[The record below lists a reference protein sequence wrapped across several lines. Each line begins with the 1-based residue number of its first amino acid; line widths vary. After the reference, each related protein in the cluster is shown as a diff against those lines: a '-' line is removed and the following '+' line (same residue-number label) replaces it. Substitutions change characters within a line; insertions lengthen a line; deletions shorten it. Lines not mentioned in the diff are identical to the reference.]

1 MKAFCGCFVVLFLF
15 LAACGVKNQAEDNGY
30 EVQSAPSDAES
41 VHSQSKEEE
50 SSNDVK
56 TENERA
62 EKDGGYLEFEILG
75 KETLSIDESRI
86 QDSFLDNR
94 WTLEE
99 IDKILNSIKGC
110 WTVDQYVGFVS
121 DETYFPQLRPIDNID
136 EQWRNDLLEEYQAKV
151 EEAKNNLP
159 SLIFSIKER
168 DLPFLE
174 TDANYIYIDG
184 LSPSPISVTLSM
196 ENEVPSMLADS
207 EMTADSPDFQAEY
220 PVLYIRFFFSEDR
233 DDERVY
239 LPATLVITSDDR
251 FYLLLDGAFYS
262 LKPSEYPELL
272 PAVNEEETDN
282 NEFDL
287 DKYME
292 IADFVWDNIPE
303 LKNYAEY
310 VEEKSEGHAVFV
322 VDPNYELKELYVD
335 NEFRGNYYYVY
346 TGEVWEDH
354 RVNWD
359 WFLVSENF
367 DEILWWDIVEI
378 EYLTLD
384 EWRQSPS
391 YRELEW

>member
-15 LAACGVKNQAEDNGY
+15 LAACVVKNQAEGNGY
-30 EVQSAPSDAES
+30 EVQADSSDAEQ
-41 VHSQSKEEE
+41 VCAQSKEEE
-50 SSNDVK
+50 NSNDVK

-86 QDSFLDNR
+86 DDLFLDNR

-262 LKPSEYPELL
+262 LKPSEYPELI

-292 IADFVWDNIPE
+292 IADFV
-303 LKNYAEY
+303 
-310 VEEKSEGHAVFV
+310 
-322 VDPNYELKELYVD
+322 
-335 NEFRGNYYYVY
+335 
-346 TGEVWEDH
+346 
-354 RVNWD
+354 
-359 WFLVSENF
+359 
-367 DEILWWDIVEI
+367 
-378 EYLTLD
+378 
-384 EWRQSPS
+384 
-391 YRELEW
+391 

>member
-56 TENERA
+56 TEDEYA

-86 QDSFLDNR
+86 DDLFLDNR

-121 DETYFPQLRPIDNID
+121 DETYFPELRPGDNID
-136 EQWRNDLLEEYQAKV
+136 EQWRRDLKEEYQVKV

-184 LSPSPISVTLSM
+184 FSPSPISVTLSM
-196 ENEVPSMLADS
+196 ENEVPSMFADS

-220 PVLYIRFFFSEDR
+220 PVLYIRFFFSENR

-322 VDPNYELKELYVD
+322 VDPNYELKELYVE

-359 WFLVSENF
+359 CFLVSEDL

-384 EWRQSPS
+384 EWRQSSS

>member
-50 SSNDVK
+50 NSNDVK

-62 EKDGGYLEFEILG
+62 EKDGEYLEFEILG

-220 PVLYIRFFFSEDR
+220 PVLYIRFFFSENR

-262 LKPSEYPELL
+262 LKPSEYPELI
-272 PAVNEEETDN
+272 PAVNEEE
-282 NEFDL
+282 
-287 DKYME
+287 
-292 IADFVWDNIPE
+292 ADRNDYDIGNYAAIVNFMRENIPE
-303 LKNYAEY
+303 LKRYAEF
-310 VEEKSEGHAVFV
+310 VEQKSEGNATFII
-322 VDPNYELKELYVD
+322 DPDFTTEELYAD
-335 NEFRGNYYYVY
+335 GEFRGNYYYVY
-346 TGEVWEDH
+346 TGEVWEDR

-359 WFLVSENF
+359 WFLVSEDF

>member
-15 LAACGVKNQAEDNGY
+15 LAACVVKNQAEGNGY
-30 EVQSAPSDAES
+30 EVQADSSDAEQ
-41 VHSQSKEEE
+41 VCAQSKEEE
-50 SSNDVK
+50 NSNDVK

-86 QDSFLDNR
+86 DDLFLDNR

-251 FYLLLDGAFYS
+251 FYLLLDRAFYS
-262 LKPSEYPELL
+262 LKPSEYPELI
-272 PAVNEEETDN
+272 PAVNEEEADN

-310 VEEKSEGHAVFV
+310 VEEKSEGHAAFV
-322 VDPNYELKELYVD
+322 VDPNYELKELYVE

-359 WFLVSENF
+359 WFLVSEHF

-384 EWRQSPS
+384 EWRQSSS

>member
-86 QDSFLDNR
+86 DDLFLDNR

-136 EQWRNDLLEEYQAKV
+136 EQWRRDLKEEYQVKV

-184 LSPSPISVTLSM
+184 FSPSPISVTLSM
-196 ENEVPSMLADS
+196 ENEVLSMLADS

-272 PAVNEEETDN
+272 PAVNEEEADRSD
-282 NEFDL
+282 FDL

-346 TGEVWEDH
+346 TGEVWEEH

-359 WFLVSENF
+359 WFLVSEDF

>member
-30 EVQSAPSDAES
+30 EVQSASSDAES

-86 QDSFLDNR
+86 DDLFLDNR

-262 LKPSEYPELL
+262 LKPSEYPELI

-292 IADFVWDNIPE
+292 IADFV
-303 LKNYAEY
+303 
-310 VEEKSEGHAVFV
+310 
-322 VDPNYELKELYVD
+322 
-335 NEFRGNYYYVY
+335 
-346 TGEVWEDH
+346 
-354 RVNWD
+354 
-359 WFLVSENF
+359 
-367 DEILWWDIVEI
+367 
-378 EYLTLD
+378 
-384 EWRQSPS
+384 
-391 YRELEW
+391 

>member
-30 EVQSAPSDAES
+30 EVQSASSDAES

-86 QDSFLDNR
+86 DDLFLDNR

-121 DETYFPQLRPIDNID
+121 DETYFPELRPGDNID
-136 EQWRNDLLEEYQAKV
+136 EQWRRDLKEEYQVKV

-159 SLIFSIKER
+159 SVVFSIKEKY
-168 DLPFLE
+168 FSSLE
-174 TDANYIYIDG
+174 AGANYIYTDG
-184 LSPSPISVTLSM
+184 LRASPIAIILSM
-196 ENEVPSMLADS
+196 ENEVPSLLANS

-220 PVLYIRFFFSEDR
+220 PVLYIRFFLIEDR
-233 DDERVY
+233 DSERVY

-310 VEEKSEGHAVFV
+310 VEEKSEGHAAFV

-335 NEFRGNYYYVY
+335 GEFRGNYYYVY

-359 WFLVSENF
+359 WFLVSEDF